1 MYELKTKA
9 TPKTAES
16 YLNEV
21 EDEPLRKDCFTIAAM
36 MEKATGEPAIMWGT
50 AIIGCGSYHYKYAS
64 GHEGDMCLV
73 GFAPRKA
80 NIALYLKLGRFEND
94 ELLAQLG
101 KFKMAKSCIYIK
113 KLAHVNLDVL
123 DNMITRSVVL
133 MKAQY
138 PQ

>member
-16 YLNEV
+16 YLNMI
-21 EDEPLRKDCFTIAAM
+21 EDESLRKDCFAIAAM

-50 AIIGCGSYHYKYAS
+50 AIIGCGNYHYKYAS

-80 NIALYLKLGRFEND
+80 NIALYLKLGSFESD
-94 ELLAQLG
+94 QLLAQLG
-101 KFKMAKSCIYIK
+101 KFKMAKSCLYIK
-113 KLAHVNLDVL
+113 KLADVNLDVL
-123 DNMITRSVVL
+123 YSLITRSVVL
-133 MKAQY
+133 MKEQY
-138 PQ
+138 PR